1 MLASNIKFD
10 IDYSEF
16 RENIYEIEDEMLEIA
31 ERLGIEVDFED
42 DDSLDD
48 FCDYLLGDGIDE
60 LYKFYDLP
68 TEVEVLEFCIMNS
81 EEDTI
86 ESVSNWLSETYGL
99 CVLDF
104 DLEED
109 E

>member
-16 RENIYEIEDEMLEIA
+16 RENIYEIEDEILELA
-31 ERLGIEVDFED
+31 ERLGFDVDFED

-60 LYKFYDLP
+60 LYKFYNLP
-68 TEVEVLEFCIMNS
+68 TEVEVPDFCIMNS
-81 EEDTI
+81 EEDTT
-86 ESVSNWLSETYGL
+86 ESVSNWLTDTYGL
-99 CVLDF
+99 CVKDF
-104 DLEED
+104 DLED
-109 E
+109 